1 MRDLSD
7 RWTSTWKAM
16 GIAVPGGALYR
27 SLIAAYCESQRKYHT
42 LQHLEECFDVLD
54 ASGLQGAHHGEI
66 EIALW
71 FHDAVYDVRR
81 SDNEQRSAQWAC
93 EVLEAAAAPEATIGR
108 VADLVMATRHHL
120 PSTSDEQLLVDVDLA
135 ILGAAPE
142 RFGEYDRQIR
152 EEYSHVDEALFN
164 SKRAQVLEG
173 FLQRGRIFGTEAF
186 YERYERQARLNLAL
200 ALGALP
206 KS

>member
-1 MRDLSD
+1 
-7 RWTSTWKAM
+7 M
-16 GIAVPGGALYR
+16 GIAVPGRALYR
-27 SLIAAYCESQRKYHT
+27 SLIAAYCEPQRKYHT

-54 ASGLQGAHHGEI
+54 ASGLQGAHDGEI

-71 FHDAVYDVRR
+71 FHDAIYDVHR

-93 EVLEAAAAPEATIGR
+93 DVLKAADAPEATTRR
-108 VADLVMATRHHL
+108 VSNLVMVTRHHQ

-135 ILGAAPE
+135 ILGAVPG
-142 RFGEYDRQIR
+142 RFDQYDRQIR
-152 EEYSHVDEALFN
+152 EEYSHVDDALLN

-173 FLQRGRIFGTEAF
+173 FLLRERIFGTEAF
-186 YERYERQARLNLAL
+186 YERYERQARLNLAR
-200 ALGALP
+200 ALGALA